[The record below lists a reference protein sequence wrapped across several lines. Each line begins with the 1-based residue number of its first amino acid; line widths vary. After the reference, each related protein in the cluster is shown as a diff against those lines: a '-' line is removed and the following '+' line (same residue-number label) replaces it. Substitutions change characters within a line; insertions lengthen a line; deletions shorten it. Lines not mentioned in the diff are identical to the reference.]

1 MKLRDLGARDEES
14 GVPSVPRRRHTP
26 NKRHPPK
33 GARGM
38 SSGAEPAAAAGGA
51 GEASPLHAAAA
62 SGALDAVRR
71 LAKTHDVNARDGEDR
86 TPLKLAAAAR
96 HVDVAVLLLSRGA
109 KLGDGDEA
117 SARAACCS
125 ARAAAALGAARGA
138 PHTPRRARREPP
150 PT

>member
-1 MKLRDLGARDEES
+1 
-14 GVPSVPRRRHTP
+14 
-26 NKRHPPK
+26 
-33 GARGM
+33 M

-96 HVDVAVLLLSRGA
+96 HVVVAVFLLSRGA

-117 SARAACCS
+117 SRPS
-125 ARAAAALGAARGA
+125 AGDDSPASAAALRPAQQQALGRAKAAL
-138 PHTPRRARREPP
+138 RALAGTVREHALRTVEPGW
-150 PT
+150 